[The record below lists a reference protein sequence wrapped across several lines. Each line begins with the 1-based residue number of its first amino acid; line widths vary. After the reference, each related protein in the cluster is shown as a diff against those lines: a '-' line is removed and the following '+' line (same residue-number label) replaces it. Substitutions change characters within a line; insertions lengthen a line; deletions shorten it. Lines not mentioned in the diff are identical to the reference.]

1 MSQRKIAT
9 LNVECFMISF
19 FPSQEAKNLKPK
31 TQEPQT
37 KNKKTNWVSLKEP
50 QNKTTQFSCF
60 VKVKYFFKNL

>member
-1 MSQRKIAT
+1 
-9 LNVECFMISF
+9 MISF

-60 VKVKYFFKNL
+60 VKVKYFFLNL